1 MPLLFDLQL
10 IAIVDQFGPL
20 TDSAVGMKASADMQ
34 HRGLF
39 WQGVGLGGVRLG
51 GAVCLGRP
59 LAQLRPHSA
68 SLHRGQLIFVAQQ
81 NQPSLYRH
89 TFHQSRHEF

>member
-1 MPLLFDLQL
+1 MPLFFDLQL

-20 TDSAVGMKASADMQ
+20 TDSAVGMKASADME
-34 HRGLF
+34 HRSLF

-51 GAVCLGRP
+51 GAVCLGRT

-68 SLHRGQLIFVAQQ
+68 SLYRGQLIFVTQQ
-81 NQPSLYRH
+81 NQPSLCRH